1 MSGKT
6 FEEVKKN
13 FGFGCMRLPLRKDG
27 SIDDEQFCKMVDEFI
42 AQGFNYFDTAHGYHE
57 GESEKAIKRC
67 LTSRH
72 DRSEYTLTNKLTDP
86 YFSKKEDIAPFVQQQ
101 LELCGVDYFDFYLA
115 HALNKRVYPQF
126 VRCDAFNEMVK
137 LKEAG
142 KIHHIGISF
151 HDDADFLEQI
161 LKEQPAIEVVQIQFN
176 YMDYEDS
183 GVQSRK
189 CYEICEK
196 YGKPA
201 IVMEPVRGGKLVN
214 LPDNAKAVLDS
225 LKGGSYASYA
235 IRFAASYPNNFM
247 TLSGMGDMEMMK
259 DNLSYMKD
267 FKPLSEVEK
276 NAVFAVRDIL
286 NGLDTIPCTACRYC
300 TERCPKKILIPDL
313 FSDYNAKI
321 VFKDWNSDMYYAN
334 HTNQNGKA
342 SDCIKCGLCEKSC
355 PQKLP
360 VRDLLDK
367 VASTFE
373 KKA

>member
-1 MSGKT
+1 MSGNPFK
-6 FEEVKKN
+6 EVKKN
-13 FGFGCMRLPLRKDG
+13 FGFGCMRLPLKEDG
-27 SIDDEQFCKMVDEFI
+27 SIDDEHFCKMVDEFI

-72 DRSEYTLTNKLTDP
+72 ARSEYTLTNKLTDP

-101 LELCGVDYFDFYLA
+101 LELCGVEYFDFYLA

-126 VRCDAFNEMVK
+126 VECDAFNELIK

-151 HDDADFLEQI
+151 HDDAAFLDKI
-161 LKEQPAIEVVQIQFN
+161 LSEQPAIEVVQIQFN
-176 YMDYEDS
+176 YADYDDP
-183 GVQSRK
+183 GIQSRL
-189 CYEICEK
+189 CYEVCEK
-196 YGKPA
+196 YNKPV
-201 IVMEPVRGGKLVN
+201 IIMEPVKGGGLVN
-214 LPDNAKAVLDS
+214 LPDQAKKVLDS
-225 LKGGSYASYA
+225 LGNNLSYASYA
-235 IRFAASYPNNFM
+235 IRFAASYPLNFM
-247 TLSGMGDMEMMK
+247 VLSGMGSMEMMK

-267 FKPLSEVEK
+267 FKPLSKLEM

-286 NGLDTIPCTACRYC
+286 HGLGTIPCTACHYC

-313 FSDYNAKI
+313 FSDYNSKAI
-321 VFKDWNSDMYYAN
+321 FKNPNSDGSYAF
-334 HTNQNGKA
+334 HTSNNGKA

-360 VRDLLDK
+360 VRQLLEK
-367 VASTFE
+367 VQKIFE
-373 KKA
+373 A